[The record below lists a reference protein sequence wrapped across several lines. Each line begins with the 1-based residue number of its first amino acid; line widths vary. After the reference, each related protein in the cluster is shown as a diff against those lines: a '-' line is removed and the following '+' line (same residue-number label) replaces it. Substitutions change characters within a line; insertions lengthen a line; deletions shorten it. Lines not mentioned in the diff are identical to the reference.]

1 MTDREKAEKILQTKG
16 CNTFCA
22 KGCGY
27 TDKVIE
33 LIAIGLAEMKAKIEK
48 MKCCENCKFWQNN
61 DCIVKHDYDCKR
73 WNNTNT
79 DDFWELAE

>member
-1 MTDREKAEKILQTKG
+1 MTEIEKF
-16 CNTFCA
+16 CNKRCA
-22 KGCGY
+22 ANPCRRLCEYVVCYLSG
-27 TDKVIE
+27 IE
-33 LIAIGLAEMKAKIEK
+33 EMKAKIEK

-61 DCIVKHDYDCKR
+61 DCIVEHDYDCKR